1 VIPPIEGAAMGAS
14 WLRTL
19 LIGLVLGPA
28 PASADPV
35 QDPVECEDPSARR
48 VKGGQS
54 VSGADFLVWE
64 EDAHE
69 ARAWAAELAH
79 GFDAID
85 EPSGWGAVARR
96 TAGLPL
102 VLTDEIAEEMAA
114 WSDASEGDPAFARL
128 GCVLCLLPSLD
139 RTYLVSSWATS
150 PNERLRR
157 DLARALAIPFEAAG
171 VRSAL
176 DHLQQDPSEEVRALA
191 TRAAENRRLA
201 GESGSPAQA

>member
-1 VIPPIEGAAMGAS
+1 MGAS

-28 PASADPV
+28 PANADPV
-35 QDPVECEDPSARR
+35 QDPVESEDSSARR
-48 VKGGQS
+48 IAGGQS
-54 VSGADFLVWE
+54 VSGADFLVWD

-69 ARAWAAELAH
+69 AEAWAAELVH
-79 GFDAID
+79 GFDGAD
-85 EPSGWGAVARR
+85 PPSGWGAVARR

-114 WSDASEGDPAFARL
+114 WSEASEDDAAFAGL
-128 GCVLCLLPSLD
+128 GHVLCLLPSLD

-150 PNERLRR
+150 PNTRLRR

-171 VRSAL
+171 VRSVL
-176 DHLQQDPSEEVRALA
+176 DHLQHDPSEEVRVLA
-191 TRAAENRRLA
+191 TLAAERRGL
-201 GESGSPAQA
+201 AQA

>member
-1 VIPPIEGAAMGAS
+1 MGAS

-35 QDPVECEDPSARR
+35 QDPVDCEDSSARR
-48 VKGGQS
+48 VRGGQS

-69 ARAWAAELAH
+69 AEVWAAELAH
-79 GFDAID
+79 GFAVAD

-114 WSDASEGDPAFARL
+114 WSEAPDGEAAFARL
-128 GCVLCLLPSLD
+128 GYVLCLLPSLD

-157 DLARALAIPFEAAG
+157 DLAEALTMPFEAAG
-171 VRSAL
+171 VRSVI
-176 DHLQQDPSEEVRALA
+176 DHLRQDPSEEVRALA
-191 TRAAENRRLA
+191 TRAAESRRSAGGGLA
-201 GESGSPAQA
+201 QV